1 MEQKNEIIANTYKE
15 YSQRVY
21 AYIHCRINNDDEA
34 TDIMQDVFVRLLD
47 CDVVCADTVRS
58 LIFTIANNLVIDHI
72 RRHYKRQEVYSYIYD
87 MNTRKSASRPDDD
100 MAVRDIEALERSFI
114 SRLSP
119 ATARVYEMS
128 RIQDMTIDEIADELS
143 LSKRTVECHQ
153 FKSRKYVREQM
164 RLAL

>member
-1 MEQKNEIIANTYKE
+1 
-15 YSQRVY
+15 
-21 AYIHCRINNDDEA
+21 
-34 TDIMQDVFVRLLD
+34 
-47 CDVVCADTVRS
+47 
-58 LIFTIANNLVIDHI
+58 
-72 RRHYKRQEVYSYIYD
+72 
-87 MNTRKSASRPDDD
+87 MNTRKGASRPDDD